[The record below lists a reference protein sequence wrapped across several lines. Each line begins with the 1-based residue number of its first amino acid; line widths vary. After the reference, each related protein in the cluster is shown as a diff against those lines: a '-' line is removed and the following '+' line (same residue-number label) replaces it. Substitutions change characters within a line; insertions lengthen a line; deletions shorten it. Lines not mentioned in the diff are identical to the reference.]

1 MQAIREYRLEI
12 KQIVDYPRCRM
23 YRGFVQNLIA
33 HRSIR
38 TNGNSGLFHYVALC
52 TYANFRT
59 SYRRLDGISY
69 TVFPGAWICRVTEL
83 MGYLRLRS
91 KRQVFSVLNGLQE
104 RGLVKYTILRGGAI
118 ISYSIVDWARSNT
131 ILEYNCPCQKET
143 GFFFI
148 PVATVM
154 ELVSFGRCSEM
165 DMLLDLWISAIYNDD
180 QVQGSKQGPVAYF
193 RNGTGSPLVSYSE
206 LSARWNVSK
215 ATVCRAL
222 KKLSQLG
229 HISLLTFPG
238 RHGTVIY
245 LQNYL
250 SIMFQIADGMIDK
263 AEVALCLNIKIKL
276 PVERERCRCDS
287 VSEFPTVSQEDII
300 VSNQAADGILRN
312 VLKALEIHGLSRL
325 SCERFRYKLYP
336 LYDCKGMLEDQTLK
350 RYRLNVYCTG
360 QAAYSFDLT
369 ISKARC
375 GHGG

>member
-33 HRSIR
+33 DRSIR

-104 RGLVKYTILRGGAI
+104 RDLVKYTVLGGGAI
-118 ISYSIVDWARSNT
+118 VSYSIVDWARFNT

-180 QVQGSKQGPVAYF
+180 QVQ
-193 RNGTGSPLVSYSE
+193 
-206 LSARWNVSK
+206 
-215 ATVCRAL
+215 
-222 KKLSQLG
+222 
-229 HISLLTFPG
+229 
-238 RHGTVIY
+238 
-245 LQNYL
+245 
-250 SIMFQIADGMIDK
+250 
-263 AEVALCLNIKIKL
+263 
-276 PVERERCRCDS
+276 
-287 VSEFPTVSQEDII
+287 
-300 VSNQAADGILRN
+300 
-312 VLKALEIHGLSRL
+312 
-325 SCERFRYKLYP
+325 
-336 LYDCKGMLEDQTLK
+336 
-350 RYRLNVYCTG
+350 
-360 QAAYSFDLT
+360 
-369 ISKARC
+369 
-375 GHGG
+375 